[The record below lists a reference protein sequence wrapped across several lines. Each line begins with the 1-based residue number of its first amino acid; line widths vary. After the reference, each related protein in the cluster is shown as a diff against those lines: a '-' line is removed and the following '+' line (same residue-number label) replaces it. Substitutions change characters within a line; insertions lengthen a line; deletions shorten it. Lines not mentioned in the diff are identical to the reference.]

1 MNDLVYGVDIGTR
14 RVAVAGPD
22 YFRAALNLPDPA
34 TGKGLFTTPRELQL
48 LGGFIAAVVP
58 PGAILWIERPFMGR
72 PNTNINTAI
81 RLGMSVGA
89 ILSRHA
95 GIGNVVDQATWK
107 AEIVGSG
114 SASKPDVTAWLWRAD
129 PAEAEACGEDQDL
142 IDATCI
148 RRYGV
153 LASEDRLEIQRGVQ
167 RPRRPRR
174 RDVRANQPAHVAT
187 TGTRRQKRL

>member
-1 MNDLVYGVDIGTR
+1 MIYGCDIGTR
-14 RVAVAGPD
+14 RVAIAGPD
-22 YFRAALNLPDPA
+22 LMRAALSLPDPP

-72 PNTNINTAI
+72 PNTNVNTAI

-95 GIGNVVDQATWK
+95 GVGNVVDQATWK

-114 SASKPDVTAWLWRAD
+114 SASKPDVTGWLWRSD
-129 PAEAEACGEDQDL
+129 PAEAEACNGDQDL

-153 LASEDRLEIQRGVQ
+153 LASEDRLEVQRGVQ
-167 RPRRPRR
+167 RARRPRR
-174 RDVRANQPAHVAT
+174 RDVRAAKPAHVPPA
-187 TGTRRQKRL
+187 GARR